1 MKKTKILMVCLGNI
15 CRSPLA
21 EGVLRSKLPA
31 DRFEVDSAGTSDYHI
46 GTPPD
51 ERSIASA
58 KKHGIDISILR
69 GRQFTVNDFANFDY
83 IFVMDKFNYKNII
96 KMARKET
103 ELRKVHFLAD
113 ALNGMTRHESPDPY
127 YGEEKDFENVYNLIN
142 DSCEKIAH
150 KLTSK

>member
-15 CRSPLA
+15 CRSPLE
-21 EGVLRSKLPA
+21 EGVLRSKLRA

-83 IFVMDKFNYKNII
+83 IFVRDKFNYKNII
-96 KMARKET
+96 KKDKTTVRKERET
-103 ELRKVHFLAD
+103 QLAKIK
-113 ALNGMTRHESPDPY
+113 AN
-127 YGEEKDFENVYNLIN
+127 EEEFIYIIENF
-142 DSCEKIAH
+142 
-150 KLTSK
+150 